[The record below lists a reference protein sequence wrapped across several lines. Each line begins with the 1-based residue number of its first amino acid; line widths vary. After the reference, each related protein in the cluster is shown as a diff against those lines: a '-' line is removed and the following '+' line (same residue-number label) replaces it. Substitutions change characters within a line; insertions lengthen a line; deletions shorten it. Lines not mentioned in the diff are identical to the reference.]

1 MMNIFDDYTRDLL
14 EQLNNYKVE
23 YIVVGGYAV
32 NFHGYRRTTGDID
45 LWIKPDNGVNKS
57 KIIDSFSKLGVE
69 KTTLKELTKMD
80 FSKPLVF
87 VDGEEPYKIDFMT
100 AISGVKFEDAWEQK
114 VIAEIDGL
122 SIPFIHLNH
131 LVISKITTGRYK
143 DKEDIEQLQR
153 IKELKNKKGKK

>member
-1 MMNIFDDYTRDLL
+1 MNIFDDYTRDLL
-14 EQLNNYKVE
+14 EQLNSNKVQ

-45 LWIKPDNGVNKS
+45 LWIKPDNGINKS
-57 KIIDSFSKLGVE
+57 KIIDSLNKLGVE
-69 KTTLKELTKMD
+69 KITLEELAKMD

-87 VDGEEPYKIDFMT
+87 IDGEEPYKIDFMT
-100 AISGVKFEDAWEQK
+100 SVSGVKFEEAWEQK
-114 VIAEIDGL
+114 IIAEIDGL

-131 LVISKITTGRYK
+131 LVISKITTGRHK

-153 IKELKNKKGKK
+153 IRQIKNKKDK